1 MVKQPAARA
10 TNKGPQGSK
19 SGALL
24 PPSTTLGLAIAVVAV
39 LAVAITSYRS
49 LELRNVTAA
58 RVTHALRVR
67 ELLESLLS
75 SVKDAETGQRGY
87 LLTGIDSYVEPFVQ
101 ADARIPSQ
109 FDALQAILEEPEQRQ
124 LLGAARTAIEAK
136 LKELRETIELRRR
149 GELTS
154 ALDVVRSDRGRLAM
168 DNLRGIVAQMQTTE
182 RRTLDA
188 RQQEWQQAVEFSN
201 DVAWGSG
208 ILLLL
213 CIAAAAVVM
222 SRDYRA
228 RERRIWLQ
236 NGQMQLSERMVGEQR
251 LDQLGESV
259 LQFLAPYLDVP
270 VASIYMAEAGG
281 TFRRFAGYALPAS
294 DRDDSVLRPGDG
306 LLGQVAKN
314 ARLMHV
320 QHVPAEFVAES
331 SLGRA
336 KVRELV
342 LAPAVHDGQVQAVVE
357 LGFFQPVDSADLELM
372 AALAESIGV
381 AVRSSKDRSKLE
393 ELLEETQRQ
402 AEELQAQQEELRVSN
417 EELEEQGRVLKESQA
432 RLENSQAELEQTN
445 TQLEEQAQLLETQKD
460 NLAGAQSVLLERA
473 NELQRANRYKSEFLA
488 NMSHELRT
496 PLNSSLILAK
506 LLADNKEG
514 NLTAEQVRFAQTIQS
529 AGNDLLALIN
539 DILDLSKIEAGKVEL
554 EIDDMPISPAVDVLM
569 RSLSPIAAEKGLS
582 FSSSIEPSLPE
593 RLRTDAQRLS
603 QILKNLLANALK
615 FTERGAVTLR
625 VHGPDEH
632 TVCFEVRDTGI
643 GIGPEQHEA
652 IFEAFRQ
659 ADGSTHRKFG
669 GTGLGLSIARDLARR
684 LGGGI
689 DVQSTLGEG
698 STFTLRLPLRGPP
711 AVQSTSTPL
720 AVEPRVAA
728 RQQAVARSPAPPAAL
743 GAAAIEDDRHALRED
758 SRVILVIEDDLNF
771 AAVLRD
777 LARELGFQCVVA
789 STASDGL
796 AAAATLRISAIVLD
810 MNLPDYSGL
819 GVLDQLK
826 HDPATR
832 HIPVHVASVDDFR
845 RQAFEL
851 GAVGYVSKPVQR
863 EQLTEAIRTL
873 EQKLSQGMR
882 RVLVVED
889 DERQRNSVRELLS
902 NGDIEIVGVATAIGA
917 LKALRGTTFDCMV
930 MDLNLPDLSGYE
942 LLQQMATDEEIAF
955 PPVIVYT
962 GGSLSGDEE
971 QRLRRFSKSIIIKD
985 ARSPERLLDEV
996 TLFLHQMETQLPP
1009 ERQRMLKEVR
1019 NREAVLEGRRVLV
1032 VEDDVRNVFAL
1043 TSLLEPKGVK
1053 VEIARNGK
1061 EALLALEKS
1070 PSDAKIDLVLM
1081 DLMMPE
1087 MDGLTCMR
1095 EIRKRPEWKK
1105 LPIIALTAKA
1115 MKDDHA
1121 QSVAAGA
1128 NDYIAKP
1135 LDVEKL
1141 LSLVRVWMPK

>member
-1 MVKQPAARA
+1 MPIKGARA
-10 TNKGPQGSK
+10 NQDTRGSK
-19 SGALL
+19 AGALL
-24 PPSTTLGLAIAVVAV
+24 PPSTTLGLAVAIVAV
-39 LAVAITSYRS
+39 LSVAMTSYRS
-49 LELRNVTAA
+49 LQVRNEAA
-58 RVTHALRVR
+58 GRVTHALRVK

-75 SVKDAETGQRGY
+75 SVKDAETGQRGF
-87 LLTGIDSYVEPFVQ
+87 LLTGNESYIEPFTQ
-101 ADARIPSQ
+101 ATMRIPGQ
-109 FDALQAILEEPEQRQ
+109 FDALEGLLEEPEQRQ
-124 LLGAARTAIEAK
+124 LLREGRVLLDGK
-136 LKELRETIELRRR
+136 LAEVRQTIEFRRQ
-149 GELTS
+149 GELDR
-154 ALDVVRSDRGRLAM
+154 ALEMVRSDHGRITM
-168 DNLRGIVAQMQTTE
+168 DNLRAVVAQMQTAE
-182 RRTLDA
+182 QRTLDA
-188 RQQEWQQAVEFSN
+188 RQQDWQQAVEFSN

-208 ILLLL
+208 GLLLF

-222 SRDYRA
+222 SRDFRA
-228 RERRIWLQ
+228 RERRSWLQ
-236 NGQMQLSERMVGEQR
+236 TGQMQLSERIVGEQR
-251 LDQLGESV
+251 LAQLGENV
-259 LQFLAPYLDVP
+259 LQFLAPYLEAP
-270 VASIYMAEAGG
+270 LASIYMSEPGG
-281 TFRRFAGYALPAS
+281 TFRRLAGYALPAAE
-294 DRDDSVLRPGDG
+294 RDEAVLRRGDG
-306 LLGQVAKN
+306 LLGEVVKS

-320 QHVPAEFVAES
+320 RDVPDGFVAES

-336 KVRELV
+336 KVRELL
-342 LAPAVHDGQVQAVVE
+342 LAPAVHDGQVQAVIE
-357 LGFFQPVDSADLELM
+357 LGFFKPVHPADLEL
-372 AALAESIGV
+372 LVGLSESIGV
-381 AVRSSKDRSKLE
+381 AVRASKDRSRLE
-393 ELLEETQRQ
+393 ELLQETQRQ
-402 AEELQAQQEELRVSN
+402 ADELQVQQEELRVSN

-445 TQLEEQAQLLETQKD
+445 SQLEEQAQLLEAQKD

-506 LLADNKEG
+506 LLADNKDG

-529 AGNDLLALIN
+529 AGSDLLALIN

-554 EIDDMPISPAVDVLM
+554 ELNDVPLAPAVEALM
-569 RSLSPIAAEKGLS
+569 RSLQPIAAQKGLS
-582 FSSSIEPSLPE
+582 FSSYIAPGAPE
-593 RLRTDAQRLS
+593 RMRTDAQRVN

-615 FTERGAVTLR
+615 FTEKGSVTLR
-625 VHGPDEH
+625 VLAPDER
-632 TVCFEVRDTGI
+632 TVCFEVEDTGI
-643 GIGPEQHEA
+643 GIGPDQHEA

-689 DVQSTLGEG
+689 DVKSALGEG
-698 STFTLRLPLRGPP
+698 STFTLRLPLRGAPVASPLPPPP
-711 AVQSTSTPL
+711 AN
-720 AVEPRVAA
+720 EPRAISRTPSPPPA
-728 RQQAVARSPAPPAAL
+728 LSPAV
-743 GAAAIEDDRHALRED
+743 IEDDRHQLRD
-758 SRVILVIEDDLNF
+758 DARVILVIEDDLKF

-777 LARELGFQCVVA
+777 LVRELGFQCVVT
-789 STASDGL
+789 STAHDGL
-796 AAAATLRISAIVLD
+796 AAVATLRVSAIVLD
-810 MNLPDYSGL
+810 MNLPDHSGL

-826 HDPATR
+826 RDPATR
-832 HIPVHVASVDDFR
+832 HIPVHVASVDDFS
-845 RQAFEL
+845 RQALEL
-851 GAVGYVSKPVQR
+851 GAVGYAFKPVQR
-863 EQLTEAIRTL
+863 DDLTKAIRTL
-873 EQKLSQGMR
+873 EEKLSQGMR
-882 RVLVVED
+882 RVLIVED
-889 DERQRNSVRELLS
+889 DERQRSSVSELLS
-902 NGDIEIVGVATAIGA
+902 NGDVEIVGVATATGA
-917 LKALRGTTFDCMV
+917 LKALQNTTFDCMV
-930 MDLNLPDLSGYE
+930 MDLHLPDLSGYE
-942 LLQQMATDEEIAF
+942 LLEQMATHENIAF

-962 GGSLSGDEE
+962 GGSLSTEEE

-1019 NREAVLEGRRVLV
+1019 NREAALEGRRILV

-1061 EALLALEKS
+1061 EALQALES
-1070 PSDAKIDLVLM
+1070 HSSGKIDLILM